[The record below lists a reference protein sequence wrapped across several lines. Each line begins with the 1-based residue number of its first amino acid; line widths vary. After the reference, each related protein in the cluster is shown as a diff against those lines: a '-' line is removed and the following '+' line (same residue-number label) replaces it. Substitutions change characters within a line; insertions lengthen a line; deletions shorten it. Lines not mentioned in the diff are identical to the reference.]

1 MAAKEET
8 AYYQWEIMRM
18 LNIED
23 EEIKKYINSHGLH
36 HLIFYYIICVCKK
49 TLTLNFMFVSALM
62 NNNKEQQLL

>member
-36 HLIFYYIICVCKK
+36 HLIFYYIICVCKTYNSILLEIFSLGLL
-49 TLTLNFMFVSALM
+49 TLTIG
-62 NNNKEQQLL
+62 